1 MLVCGTAA
9 LLVDRLLAFAASG
22 RLDAPR
28 VGRPGLPVRSQQS
41 QLSQELLPLIEGPNG
56 NRGS

>member
-9 LLVDRLLAFAASG
+9 LLVDRLLVDRLLAFAASG

-28 VGRPGLPVRSQQS
+28 SWTL
-41 QLSQELLPLIEGPNG
+41 
-56 NRGS
+56 

>member
-9 LLVDRLLAFAASG
+9 LLVDRLLAPAASG

-28 VGRPGLPVRSQQS
+28 SWTL
-41 QLSQELLPLIEGPNG
+41 
-56 NRGS
+56 